1 MEGFLCESRHYK
13 RFSKGSM
20 NTHTSPVQ
28 WILSLVII
36 AGLSLGPIMAGAQ
49 QVIDPAVN
57 EGLETS
63 ALPLND
69 IAEDDVNDPYEKINR
84 KVYSFNEFMDRAL
97 LIPVTKFYRK
107 AIPELGREGIANFL
121 RNLATPVTLI
131 NNVFQGDGNQ
141 AFISFWRFTLNTT
154 FGIGGLSDFAGD
166 WGLRDRVEDFGQTAG
181 TYGVGSGPYLILPFY
196 GPSTVRD
203 GAGRV
208 VDLFLDPFS
217 YLLPDELTIA
227 RMALDGIETRSQTLS
242 LTDEIKRTSLDPY
255 ATLRSLYLQSRVDQI
270 HNGTVVPE
278 LEDYDQ

>member
-1 MEGFLCESRHYK
+1 
-13 RFSKGSM
+13 M
-20 NTHTSPVQ
+20 NKNTSPLQ
-28 WILSLVII
+28 WIISFVVI
-36 AGLSLGPIMAGAQ
+36 AGLLLGPVIAGAQ
-49 QVIDPAVN
+49 QLVDPAMS
-57 EGLETS
+57 EGLTT
-63 ALPLND
+63 APLPRTDTAQN
-69 IAEDDVNDPYEKINR
+69 DVNDPYERINR
-84 KVYSFNEFMDRAL
+84 KVYGFNEFMDRTL

-107 AIPELGREGIANFL
+107 AIPQWGRTGIANFL
-121 RNLATPVTLI
+121 RNLSTPVTLV

-208 VDLFLDPFS
+208 VDLFLDPFN
-217 YLLPDELTIA
+217 YMLPDELTIA
-227 RMALDGIETRSQTLS
+227 RFALDGIETRSQTLS
-242 LTDEIKRTSLDPY
+242 LTDEVKRTSLDPY
-255 ATLRSLYLQSRVDQI
+255 ATIRSLYLQSRVDQI